1 VAVLARLLLS
11 FRDMPTSQ
19 SETCRYSSEAL
30 ENLSTAVLLF
40 GTDARLL
47 FMNPAA
53 EMMLQVSARAI
64 KGTPAAYLLRDP
76 KGAIMRIMKQSLSSG
91 DSVNQRA
98 LSLKRADESVITVDC
113 TVKPMFSDD
122 KEPVLLL
129 EMDCIDRRLR
139 ISREQNLI
147 QQQEAVQDLF
157 RRLAHEIKNPLG
169 GLRGAAQLLNAEL
182 PAPDLAEYTDI
193 IIAEADR
200 LKNLV
205 DSMLGPRQLPRRES
219 LNVHQVLERV
229 RVLILAERKGGR
241 LRIERDYDPSI
252 PELTGDRDQLLQA
265 LLNVARNASRAVDG
279 DGVIELRTRIL
290 RQFTIGGELHRLVTC
305 IQIID
310 NGPGIDESIR
320 EKLFYP
326 MVTASEDGMG
336 LGLTIAQSLINQH
349 GGLIECDSVPGHTI
363 FSIYLPLDDTTT

>member
-1 VAVLARLLLS
+1 MAVLARLLLS

>member
-1 VAVLARLLLS
+1 
-11 FRDMPTSQ
+11 MPTSQ

-40 GTDARLL
+40 GADARLL

-122 KEPVLLL
+122 SEPVLLL

-182 PAPDLAEYTDI
+182 PDPDLAEYTDI

-205 DSMLGPRQLPRRES
+205 DRMLGPRQLPKRES
-219 LNVHQVLERV
+219 INVHQVLERV
-229 RVLILAERKGGR
+229 RVLILAEQKGGQ

-252 PELTGDRDQLLQA
+252 PELTGDLDQLLQA
-265 LLNVARNASRAVDG
+265 LLNVARNAARAVGG
-279 DGVIELRTRIL
+279 DGVIQLRTRVL
-290 RQFTIGGELHRLVTC
+290 RQFTIGGELHRLVTS

-349 GGLIECDSVPGHTI
+349 GGLIECDSAPGHTV